1 MDHMEGEKIYTPE
14 TLSKIIVYGVWG
26 SLFCIFG
33 YAYFFL
39 SGPLIAA
46 VISGMALILSVL
58 WMRGLSISTSY
69 DGITVGSGFGRYSSL
84 SWSDVQ
90 EVTTQTKVYSTGK
103 TVSAKYETTLRSNT
117 PSKKDLRINIKLYSR
132 RDLKEFAST
141 LLQSAK
147 GASIDGA
154 TKAMS
159 EGRMPSAFGFGK

>member
-33 YAYFFL
+33 YAYFFQ
-39 SGPLIAA
+39 SGPLIALA
-46 VISGMALILSVL
+46 LSGVPLILAVF

-103 TVSAKYETTLRSNT
+103 TVSAKYETTLRSNN
-117 PSKKDLRINIKLYSR
+117 PSKKDIRINIKLYGK
-132 RDLKEFAST
+132 RDLKEFA
-141 LLQSAK
+141 
-147 GASIDGA
+147 
-154 TKAMS
+154 
-159 EGRMPSAFGFGK
+159 